1 MIQEE
6 NLKHKIV
13 KASTD
18 DSGITIPGV
27 TESDHVYNFIVHDDN
42 IFQRFRIF
50 KNGLIV
56 CEEVSNGQRIFRSN
70 RPL

>member
-1 MIQEE
+1 MVQEE

-13 KASTD
+13 KMSTD

-27 TESDHVYNFIVHDDN
+27 SEDDHVHKFVVHDDN